1 MKATI
6 KIEKEVDIKTV
17 YVEAHVRYW
26 EDATINGVVD
36 EDGTLTPCR
45 KGELWCPIID
55 IDTGIITNWT
65 IGVTADVHL
74 KVCDAG
80 SYFLKDAEGNIV
92 LSRED
97 NYVPNCLIPG
107 SYGDYIEMQID
118 ENGKIANW
126 EPSLDDFMN
135 ED

>member
-6 KIEKEVDIKTV
+6 TVEKEVDIKTV
-17 YVEAHVRYW
+17 HVEAHVRYW

-45 KGELWCPIID
+45 KGELWCPVID
-55 IDTGIITNWT
+55 IDTGVITNWT
-65 IGVTADVHL
+65 KGVTASVHF

-80 SYFLKDAEGNIV
+80 SYFLKDAEGKIV
-92 LSRED
+92 LSIEGD
-97 NYVPNCLIPG
+97 YVPNKLIPG
-107 SYGDYIEMQID
+107 SYGDYIIMQID

-126 EPSLDDFMN
+126 NP
-135 ED
+135 

>member
-6 KIEKEVDIKTV
+6 KVEKEVDIKTV
-17 YVEAHVRYW
+17 HVEAHVRYW

-65 IGVTADVHL
+65 KGVTADVHF

-126 EPSLDDFMN
+126 EPSLDDFDD
-135 ED
+135 E

>member
-17 YVEAHVRYW
+17 EVRAHVRYW
-26 EDATINGVVD
+26 EDSTINGEPD
-36 EDGTLTPCR
+36 EEGTLTPCR
-45 KGELWCPIID
+45 EGDLWCPIID
-55 IDTGIITNWT
+55 IDTGVITNWT
-65 IGVTADVHL
+65 KGIKADIHF
-74 KVCDAG
+74 KVCDRG
-80 SYFLKDAEGNIV
+80 SYFLKDSDGNIV

-97 NYVPNCLIPG
+97 NYVPNHLIPG

-126 EPSLDDFMN
+126 RPSLDDFN
-135 ED
+135 DE

>member
-1 MKATI
+1 MKATV
-6 KIEKEVDIKTV
+6 KVEKEVDIKTV
-17 YVEAHVRYW
+17 HVEARVRYW
-26 EDATINGVVD
+26 EDATINGIID

-65 IGVTADVHL
+65 KGVTADVHF
-74 KVCDAG
+74 KVCDGG

-97 NYVPNCLIPG
+97 DYVPNGIIPG
-107 SYGDYIEMQID
+107 EYGDYIIMEID

-126 EPSLDDFMN
+126 EPSLNDFI
-135 ED
+135 EE